1 MISIWWLLAA
11 FFGGSCAGI
20 LIVALMQMSANQPKV
35 SNSISDL
42 DLDFSP
48 TQW

>member
-11 FFGGSCAGI
+11 FFGGSCAGM
-20 LIVALMQMSANQPKV
+20 LIIALTQMAGNQPKM
-35 SNSISDL
+35 SKPMSDL